1 MAIRIY
7 RSTDT
12 GAPTRGAL
20 TGLPVNM
27 LRQILRACLV
37 DGYGSKPAAGWSIV
51 DEGSAGFSITN
62 GPGSGIINFWMPVA
76 AVSYYPIA
84 IYLAESFTGSSGG
97 KITGDNLRSGPWF
110 SGSTV
115 TQRQM
120 LFPSG
125 NLLSSELPYSYWTM
139 IADERTAVFIMNS
152 RLASSTGP
160 QYDLFL
166 YLGEIDS
173 PLSGPARFVVSGGS
187 NSYTEA
193 QNVNNF
199 SGAFFRA
206 FGMGYTA
213 LRNLNTG
220 VIPASAAGFYPNE
233 LIIAGSSFTT
243 DMPVDC
249 VYGDKL
255 TFSRAKVFTG
265 AATGLGHAGFFR
277 GIAVEPSLSVY
288 SWQTAMSAL
297 GLPREDASVGAFV
310 GTPGNAVAV
319 FSGRS
324 VNTFFATDN
333 PAFW

>member
-37 DGYGSKPAAGWSIV
+37 DGYGGKPSAGWSIV

-62 GPGSGIINFWMPVA
+62 GPGSGIVNFWMPVA
-76 AVSYYPIA
+76 ATLYYPIA
-84 IYLAESFTGSSGG
+84 VYLAESFTGSSGG
-97 KITGDNLRSGPWF
+97 KITGDNLRSGNWYT
-110 SGSTV
+110 GSTV
-115 TQRQM
+115 TQRHM
-120 LFPSG
+120 LFPSQFLM
-125 NLLSSELPYSYWTM
+125 NSELAYSYWTV
-139 IADERTAVFIMNS
+139 IADERTALFLMNS
-152 RLASSTGP
+152 RLASGAD
-160 QYDLFL
+160 QRYDLFL

-173 PLSGPARFVVSGGS
+173 PLTGPARFVVSGGS

-199 SGAFFRA
+199 GGVFFRG
-206 FGMGYTA
+206 FGMGCTA

-220 VIPASAAGFYPNE
+220 VIPASAVAFYPSE
-233 LIIAGSSFTT
+233 LVMAGTNSTS
-243 DMPVDC
+243 DMPADC

-277 GIAVEPSLSVY
+277 GILVEPSLAVY

-297 GLPREDASVGAFV
+297 GLPRADSSPGTFV
-310 GTPGNAVAV
+310 GPAGNAVAV
-319 FSGRS
+319 FSGRG